1 MLTRRFMI
9 LAQTLQVIL
18 NTGEGV
24 CQTIELTPGWWRVVL
39 QQMLLD
45 VFVANREQAGCSR
58 QRNHRQCPA
67 YLHQQ
72 RGQRLEPMPIPRAVD
87 IIDDHVLGLLQPD
100 TRLLDHQLMD
110 LGQVCRWQAAVFTV
124 RLLHGADHPGQG
136 RFDVQ
141 ECASDIHQR
150 RVIGF
155 TLALGQTLNNRQLID
170 DDFTWLTEAK
180 DGQGIRDLL
189 QRRQQAVEFT
199 NVLAVAAHEDVQA
212 IFDPDQL
219 LA

>member
-1 MLTRRFMI
+1 MI

-24 CQTIELTPGWWRVVL
+24 CQAIELSPGRWRVVR
-39 QQMLLD
+39 QQMRLNVL
-45 VFVANREQAGCSR
+45 VASREQACCTR

-72 RGQRLEPMPIPRAVD
+72 CGQRLEPLPIPGAVD

-100 TRLLDHQLMD
+100 TRLFDHQLMD
-110 LGQVCRWQAAVFTV
+110 LGQVCRWQTAVFAV
-124 RLLHGADHPGQG
+124 RLFHGADHPGQG

-141 ECASDIHQR
+141 QCTSHIHQR

-155 TLALGQTLNNRQLID
+155 ALALSQTQDNRQLVD
-170 DDFTWLTEAK
+170 DDFTRLTEAK

-189 QRRQQAVEFT
+189 QRRQQAVEFA

-212 IFDPDQL
+212 LFDPHQL